1 MSLILKD
8 RLVSTP
14 LFRRTAVA
22 AALVVAAAS
31 ASALPQF
38 TLDPS
43 KAGLEGTSFTGDN
56 ILISDF
62 STVLFDG
69 MGGFSDSGFLSV
81 SAVQLAGITGSAT
94 FTPTGLNTAYG
105 LYFKFSGVGTT
116 TVGDPRLVPTIGS
129 FTSLTYQLYGYN
141 GLASFGFTGNTP
153 TETASN
159 EVLLASGSLVS
170 GNAVTVP
177 TGDGSTFTPSAA
189 AKLNFTVTPGQ
200 EAFFVNP
207 NPFYDLAFAAFTN
220 TTTQVEPFAGG
231 FRIRQGGG
239 AINFAAT
246 TPVPEPETYALM
258 LAGLAAIG
266 FVALRR
272 RA

>member
-1 MSLILKD
+1 MSFISKK
-8 RLVSTP
+8 RLADTP
-14 LFRRTAVA
+14 LFQRTAVA
-22 AALVVAAAS
+22 LGMLVACAS

-38 TLDPS
+38 TLNPGAVMPTPL
-43 KAGLEGTSFTGDN
+43 AGTAFTGDN

-62 STVLFDG
+62 STVTFDG
-69 MGGFSDSGFLSV
+69 LGNFTDTGFLSV
-81 SAVQLAGITGSAT
+81 SAIQLGGST
-94 FTPTGLNTAYG
+94 FTPTGLNSTYG
-105 LYFKFSGVGTT
+105 LYFAFSGMGTT
-116 TVGDPRLVPTIGS
+116 TIGDPRMVPTIGS

-141 GLASFGFTGNTP
+141 GLASFGFSGNTP
-153 TETASN
+153 TETATN
-159 EVLLASGSLVS
+159 EVMLASGTLIS

-189 AKLNFTVTPGQ
+189 AKMNFVVTPGQ
-200 EAFFVNP
+200 EAFFADP
-207 NPFYDLAFAAFTN
+207 NPFYDLTFAAFTN

-246 TPVPEPETYALM
+246 PPIPEPETYALM
-258 LAGLAAIG
+258 LAGLAAVG
-266 FVALRR
+266 FVARRR

>member
-1 MSLILKD
+1 MSLIFKD
-8 RLVSTP
+8 RLTAAP

-22 AALVVAAAS
+22 AALLVAGAS

-38 TLDPS
+38 TLNPGAVTPAL
-43 KAGLEGTSFTGDN
+43 AGTTFTGDN

-62 STVLFDG
+62 STVTFDG
-69 MGGFSDSGFLSV
+69 LGGFSDSGFLSV
-81 SAVQLAGITGSAT
+81 SAIQLGGST
-94 FTPTGLNTAYG
+94 FTPTGLNSTYG
-105 LYFKFSGVGTT
+105 LYFKFSGAGTT
-116 TVGDPRLVPTIGS
+116 NVGDPRFVPTIGS

-141 GLASFGFTGNTP
+141 GPASFGFSGNTP
-153 TETASN
+153 TETASG
-159 EVLLASGSLVS
+159 EVLLASGSLIS

>member
-1 MSLILKD
+1 MSLIFKE
-8 RLVSTP
+8 RFTAAP

-22 AALVVAAAS
+22 AALLVAGAS

-38 TLDPS
+38 TLNPGAVAPAL
-43 KAGLEGTSFTGDN
+43 AGTTFTGDN

-62 STVLFDG
+62 STVTFDG
-69 MGGFSDSGFLSV
+69 LGGFSDSGFLSV
-81 SAVQLAGITGSAT
+81 SAIQLGGST
-94 FTPTGLNTAYG
+94 FTPTGLNSTYG

-129 FTSLTYQLYGYN
+129 FTSLTYELYGYN
-141 GLASFGFTGNTP
+141 GLASFGFSGNTP
-153 TETASN
+153 TETAAG
-159 EVLLASGSLVS
+159 EVLLASGSLIS

-200 EAFFVNP
+200 EAFFVDP
-207 NPFYDLAFAAFTN
+207 NPFYDIAFAAFTN

-258 LAGLAAIG
+258 LAGLAAVG
-266 FVALRR
+266 FVARRR

>member
-1 MSLILKD
+1 MSLFLKD
-8 RLVSTP
+8 RPVVAP

-22 AALVVAAAS
+22 AALLVAAAS

-38 TLDPS
+38 TLDPGAVAPAL
-43 KAGLEGTSFTGDN
+43 AGLAFTGDN

-62 STVLFDG
+62 STVMFDG
-69 MGGFSDSGFLSV
+69 LGGFSDSGFLAV
-81 SAVQLAGITGSAT
+81 SAIQLGGST
-94 FTPTGLNTAYG
+94 FTPTGLNSTYG

-129 FTSLTYQLYGYN
+129 FSSLTYQLYGYN
-141 GLASFGFTGNTP
+141 GPASFGFSGNTP
-153 TETASN
+153 TETAN
-159 EVLLASGSLVS
+159 GEVLLASGSLIS

-189 AKLNFTVTPGQ
+189 AKLNFVVTPGQ
-200 EAFFVNP
+200 EAFFVDP
-207 NPFYDLAFAAFTN
+207 NPFYDIAFAAFTN
-220 TTTQVEPFAGG
+220 TTSQVEAFAGG

-258 LAGLAAIG
+258 LAGLAAVG